1 MMLQFI
7 GLILAVLI
15 LRESLA
21 REAIAPIPDV
31 GQIIKD
37 LDGLHIDGEIFY
49 QGSPCRVDVQK
60 DLPRS
65 DKVQPLYL
73 RPGTDL
79 YWLPNADGYL
89 EVQRGAS
96 IELHCSHP
104 FAPANGESF
113 DAKLRSIR
121 VKCVQDTTFEWM
133 GAKIQFSDL
142 VCNHSMPYTVE
153 RLDRSCGSDTPSPST
168 SYLYR
173 VGYDTGDGRFVAT
186 MELCHDPN
194 HLRTHYAHHQLTPAN
209 VHFQKKLKRPRFST
223 AGHFTGFDMARIYS
237 HKSQEKLIV
246 PGLIDVKSGLFLARG
261 HLTAKADLIYASQQ
275 KSSFNYMNVAPQWQS
290 FNGGQWSKLE
300 DSTRQY
306 VARSGITATVYTGIY
321 GEMKV
326 AGSKVLHLTTNAD
339 NIGVVAVPQL
349 FYRVLIDEGHPT
361 RGIAL
366 VGVNNPHATLAQ
378 IHESYI
384 ICDPVEEQVQ
394 WLTWLHKSNSKGNLK
409 NGYLYACSVAN
420 LARAVGHLPRP
431 LLEVDEL
438 LT

>member
-1 MMLQFI
+1 MKLQFI
-7 GLILAVLI
+7 GLILAIVI
-15 LRESLA
+15 LREIRA
-21 REAIAPIPDV
+21 REAVAPIPDV
-31 GQIIKD
+31 GQVIKD
-37 LDGLHIDGEIFY
+37 LDGLHIDGTTFE
-49 QGSPCRVDVQK
+49 QGAPCRVNVQR

-65 DKVQPLYL
+65 DQVQPLYL

-79 YWLPNADGYL
+79 YWLPNADGHL
-89 EVQRGAS
+89 EVNRGAS

-104 FAPANGESF
+104 FAPANGESL

-121 VKCVQDTTFEWM
+121 VKCVQDTTFEWL
-133 GAKIQFSDL
+133 GAKIQFSDF
-142 VCNHSMPYTVE
+142 VCSHSMSYTVE
-153 RLDRSCGSDTPSPST
+153 RLDRSCGNDTTSPSN

-173 VGYDTGDGRFVAT
+173 VGYDTGDGRFVVT
-186 MELCHDPN
+186 MELCHDPK
-194 HLRTHYAHHQLTPAN
+194 HLRTHYAHHQLTPAS
-209 VHFQKKLKRPRFST
+209 VHFQKNVKRLKFST

-237 HKSQEKLIV
+237 HKSQEKLMV

-275 KSSFNYMNVAPQWQS
+275 RSSFNYMNVAPQWQS
-290 FNGGQWSKLE
+290 FNGGQWADLE
-300 DSTRQY
+300 DSTRRY
-306 VARSGITATVYTGIY
+306 VARSGIVASVYTGIY
-321 GEMKV
+321 GEMKL
-326 AGSKVLHLTTNAD
+326 AGSKVLHLTTNA
-339 NIGVVAVPQL
+339 NNTGVVAVPQL
-349 FYRVLIDEGHPT
+349 FYRVLIDVGHPT

-384 ICDPVEEQVQ
+384 ICDPVEDQVH
-394 WLTWLHKSNSKGNLK
+394 WLSWLHKSNAKGNLK
-409 NGYLYACSVAN
+409 KGYLYACSVPD

>member
-1 MMLQFI
+1 MKLQFI
-7 GLILAVLI
+7 GLILTIVI
-15 LRESLA
+15 LRESRA
-21 REAIAPIPDV
+21 REAVVPIPDV

-37 LDGLHIDGEIFY
+37 LDGLHIDGATFK
-49 QGSPCRVDVQK
+49 QGAPCKVNVQE
-60 DLPRS
+60 DLPRY
-65 DKVQPLYL
+65 DQVQPLYL
-73 RPGTDL
+73 HPGTNL
-79 YWLPNADGYL
+79 YWLPNPDGHL
-89 EVQRGAS
+89 EVDHGAS
-96 IELHCSHP
+96 IELHCSNP
-104 FAPANGESF
+104 FAPANGESL

-133 GAKIQFSDL
+133 GAKIQFSDF
-142 VCNHSMPYTVE
+142 VCSHSMPYTVE
-153 RLDRSCGSDTPSPST
+153 RLNRSCGSNTTSPST
-168 SYLYR
+168 SNLYR

-194 HLRTHYAHHQLTPAN
+194 HLRTHYANHQLTPAS
-209 VHFQKKLKRPRFST
+209 VHFQKKVKRQKFST
-223 AGHFTGFDMARIYS
+223 AGHFTGFDMFEIYS
-237 HKSQEKLIV
+237 QKNQEKLMV
-246 PGLIDVKSGLFLARG
+246 PGLIDVKSGLFLSRG

-275 KSSFNYMNVAPQWQS
+275 RSSFNYMNVAPQWQS
-290 FNGGQWSKLE
+290 FNGGQWADLE
-300 DSTRQY
+300 DSTRKF
-306 VARSGITATVYTGIY
+306 VARSGITANVYTGIY

-339 NIGVVAVPQL
+339 NTGVMPVPQL
-349 FYRVLIDEGHPT
+349 FYRVIIDVGHPT

-394 WLTWLHKSNSKGNLK
+394 WLSWLHKSNAKGNLK
-409 NGYLYACSVAN
+409 KGYLYACSVAD